1 MIKLITNS
9 HITNQTILLRLDLNV
24 PTYKNKILSDF
35 RIVKSIPT
43 IRYLLNNNNK
53 IIILSHFGR
62 PKEGL
67 KDPSLSLEN
76 ISNYLAKKL
85 NKKIIFYDDWID
97 GVDFLD
103 ADIVMCE
110 IGLDYLPDMPD
121 RAWQFDAFRKQI
133 SIARDFELPIIFH
146 SRDAHNDCFRVL
158 REERAF
164 EVGGVMHYFQG
175 SLYDAQTAIDSGFYI
190 SIARPLFRIDELQDV
205 VKKISLEHIV
215 IETDSA
221 PQPFKKNRENWTEP
235 RHLRSILLKIAEL
248 KDLSAQEVERIIFNN
263 TKKLLSKRWESIE
276 ATFS

>member
-1 MIKLITNS
+1 MLIDTHVHLDPFSKIEIEEILYRATNEDVKIVIS
-9 HITNQTILLRLDLNV
+9 AGTTIESSKKNIEYSKIFPQFFTGVGIHPMDLIEPFSKNHDNELRDLV
-24 PTYKNKILSDF
+24 
-35 RIVKSIPT
+35 
-43 IRYLLNNNNK
+43 
-53 IIILSHFGR
+53 
-62 PKEGL
+62 
-67 KDPSLSLEN
+67 
-76 ISNYLAKKL
+76 SNHEK
-85 NKKIIFYDDWID
+85 
-97 GVDFLD
+97 V
-103 ADIVMCE
+103 IVMSE

-133 SIARDFELPIIFH
+133 SIARDFKLPIIFH

>member
-1 MIKLITNS
+1 MLIDTHVHLDSFSKIEIEEILYRATNEDVKIVIS
-9 HITNQTILLRLDLNV
+9 AGTTIESSKKNIEYSKIFPQFFTGVGIHPMDLIEPFSKNHDNELRDLV
-24 PTYKNKILSDF
+24 
-35 RIVKSIPT
+35 
-43 IRYLLNNNNK
+43 
-53 IIILSHFGR
+53 
-62 PKEGL
+62 
-67 KDPSLSLEN
+67 
-76 ISNYLAKKL
+76 SNHEK
-85 NKKIIFYDDWID
+85 
-97 GVDFLD
+97 V
-103 ADIVMCE
+103 IVMSE

-133 SIARDFELPIIFH
+133 SIARDFKLPIIFH

>member
-1 MIKLITNS
+1 MLIDTHVHLDPFSKIEIEEILYRATNEDVKIVIS
-9 HITNQTILLRLDLNV
+9 AGTTIESSKKNIEYSKIFPQFFTGVGIHPMDLIEPFSKNHDNELRDLV
-24 PTYKNKILSDF
+24 
-35 RIVKSIPT
+35 
-43 IRYLLNNNNK
+43 
-53 IIILSHFGR
+53 
-62 PKEGL
+62 
-67 KDPSLSLEN
+67 
-76 ISNYLAKKL
+76 SNHEK
-85 NKKIIFYDDWID
+85 
-97 GVDFLD
+97 V
-103 ADIVMCE
+103 IVMSE

-133 SIARDFELPIIFH
+133 SIARDFKLPIIFH

-215 IETDSA
+215 IEKDSA

>member
-1 MIKLITNS
+1 MLIDTHVHLDPFSKIEIEEILYRATNEDVKIVIS
-9 HITNQTILLRLDLNV
+9 AGTTIESSKKNIEYSKIFPQFFTGVGIHPMDLIEPFSKNHDNELRDLV
-24 PTYKNKILSDF
+24 
-35 RIVKSIPT
+35 
-43 IRYLLNNNNK
+43 
-53 IIILSHFGR
+53 
-62 PKEGL
+62 
-67 KDPSLSLEN
+67 
-76 ISNYLAKKL
+76 SNHEK
-85 NKKIIFYDDWID
+85 
-97 GVDFLD
+97 V
-103 ADIVMCE
+103 IVMSE

-133 SIARDFELPIIFH
+133 SIARDFKLPIIFH

-263 TKKLLSKRWESIE
+263 TKKL
-276 ATFS
+276 

>member
-1 MIKLITNS
+1 MLIDTHVHLDPFSKIEIEEILYRATNDDVKIVIS
-9 HITNQTILLRLDLNV
+9 AGTTIESSKKNIEYSKIFPQFFTGVGIHPMDLIEPFSKNHDNELRDLV
-24 PTYKNKILSDF
+24 
-35 RIVKSIPT
+35 
-43 IRYLLNNNNK
+43 
-53 IIILSHFGR
+53 
-62 PKEGL
+62 
-67 KDPSLSLEN
+67 
-76 ISNYLAKKL
+76 SNHEK
-85 NKKIIFYDDWID
+85 
-97 GVDFLD
+97 V
-103 ADIVMCE
+103 IVMSE

-133 SIARDFELPIIFH
+133 SIARDFKLPIIFH

>member
-1 MIKLITNS
+1 MLIDTHVHLDSFSKIEIEEILYRATNEDVKIVIS
-9 HITNQTILLRLDLNV
+9 AGTTIESSKKNIEYSKIFPQFFTGVGIHPMDLIEPFSKNHDNELRDLV
-24 PTYKNKILSDF
+24 
-35 RIVKSIPT
+35 
-43 IRYLLNNNNK
+43 
-53 IIILSHFGR
+53 
-62 PKEGL
+62 
-67 KDPSLSLEN
+67 
-76 ISNYLAKKL
+76 SNHEK
-85 NKKIIFYDDWID
+85 
-97 GVDFLD
+97 V
-103 ADIVMCE
+103 IVMSE

-133 SIARDFELPIIFH
+133 SIAKDFELPIIFH

>member
-1 MIKLITNS
+1 MLIDTHVHLDPFSKIEIEEILYRATNEDVKIVIS
-9 HITNQTILLRLDLNV
+9 AGTTIESSKKNIEYSKIFPQFFTGVGIHPMDLIEPFSKNHDNELRDLV
-24 PTYKNKILSDF
+24 
-35 RIVKSIPT
+35 
-43 IRYLLNNNNK
+43 
-53 IIILSHFGR
+53 
-62 PKEGL
+62 
-67 KDPSLSLEN
+67 
-76 ISNYLAKKL
+76 SNHEK
-85 NKKIIFYDDWID
+85 
-97 GVDFLD
+97 V
-103 ADIVMCE
+103 IVMSE

-133 SIARDFELPIIFH
+133 SIARDFKLPIIFH

-205 VKKISLEHIV
+205 VKNISLDHIV

-263 TKKLLSKRWESIE
+263 TKKLLSKRWERIE

>member
-1 MIKLITNS
+1 MLIDTHVHLDSFSKIEIEEILYRATNEDVKIVIS
-9 HITNQTILLRLDLNV
+9 AGTTIESSKKNIEYSKIFPQFFTGVGIHPMDLIEPFSKNHDNELRDLV
-24 PTYKNKILSDF
+24 
-35 RIVKSIPT
+35 
-43 IRYLLNNNNK
+43 
-53 IIILSHFGR
+53 
-62 PKEGL
+62 
-67 KDPSLSLEN
+67 
-76 ISNYLAKKL
+76 SNHEK
-85 NKKIIFYDDWID
+85 
-97 GVDFLD
+97 V
-103 ADIVMCE
+103 IVMSE

>member
-1 MIKLITNS
+1 MLIDTHVHLDPFSKIEIEEILYRATNEDVKIVIS
-9 HITNQTILLRLDLNV
+9 AGTTIESSKKNIEYSKIFPQFFTGVGIHPMDLIEPFSKNHDNELRDLV
-24 PTYKNKILSDF
+24 
-35 RIVKSIPT
+35 
-43 IRYLLNNNNK
+43 
-53 IIILSHFGR
+53 
-62 PKEGL
+62 
-67 KDPSLSLEN
+67 
-76 ISNYLAKKL
+76 SNHEK
-85 NKKIIFYDDWID
+85 
-97 GVDFLD
+97 V
-103 ADIVMCE
+103 IVMSE

-133 SIARDFELPIIFH
+133 SIARDFKLPIIFH

-263 TKKLLSKRWESIE
+263 TKKLLSKRWVSIE

>member
-1 MIKLITNS
+1 MLIDTHVHLDPFSKIEIEEILYRATNEDVKIVIS
-9 HITNQTILLRLDLNV
+9 AGTTIESSKKNIEYSKIFPQFFTGVGIHPMDLIEPFSKNHDNELRDLV
-24 PTYKNKILSDF
+24 
-35 RIVKSIPT
+35 
-43 IRYLLNNNNK
+43 
-53 IIILSHFGR
+53 
-62 PKEGL
+62 
-67 KDPSLSLEN
+67 
-76 ISNYLAKKL
+76 SNHEK
-85 NKKIIFYDDWID
+85 
-97 GVDFLD
+97 V
-103 ADIVMCE
+103 IVMSE